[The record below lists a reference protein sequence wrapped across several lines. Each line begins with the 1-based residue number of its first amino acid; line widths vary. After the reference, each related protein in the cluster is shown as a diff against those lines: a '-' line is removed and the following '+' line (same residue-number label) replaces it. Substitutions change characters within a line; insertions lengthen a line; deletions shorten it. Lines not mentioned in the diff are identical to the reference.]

1 MSIMKWTSKRTGD
14 NIDLEFSRPV
24 PANKLL
30 IMSIVPA
37 HAYPPS
43 SREGSSK
50 TLRRDSGKSSG
61 LQVGGGGKTQM
72 VPSVLWTVLPGLP
85 DSFPHCECPWRFGGL
100 LERIALLVPPAN
112 RSAVLVCVGWQSRQQ
127 VGHAWFQS
135 GPCQTQ
141 DHAPPAA
148 MAHHELIQMRVYLLI
163 RQRHG
168 CNQGRQE
175 LLFCLS
181 LTIGKASSPCFCLR
195 PACEASGCYAVRN
208 FNFKLA
214 AIFRI

>member
-1 MSIMKWTSKRTGD
+1 M
-14 NIDLEFSRPV
+14 
-24 PANKLL
+24 
-30 IMSIVPA
+30 
-37 HAYPPS
+37 
-43 SREGSSK
+43 
-50 TLRRDSGKSSG
+50 
-61 LQVGGGGKTQM
+61 
-72 VPSVLWTVLPGLP
+72 
-85 DSFPHCECPWRFGGL
+85 
-100 LERIALLVPPAN
+100 PPAN
-112 RSAVLVCVGWQSRQQ
+112 RSAVLVCVGWHSRQQ

-181 LTIGKASSPCFCLR
+181 LTIGKASSTCFCLR
-195 PACEASGCYAVRN
+195 PTCEASGCYAVRIPISSQLPFSASN
-208 FNFKLA
+208 VDPFQLQLA
-214 AIFRI
+214 SDPSTSYGPCQRAGASAMSPDRC